1 MWVDNPTGLAMG
13 WLWRAGW
20 LCLCLLAHPEAAQ
33 ALEKYGRPL
42 PSLGEVAEE
51 GVAHPGEEEHHWVR
65 GYLLSSV
72 LVDNPT
78 FAARPDNSGLAGLR
92 HMVHLETDLYK
103 EYLQFYT
110 DQNFFSDRRKGW
122 ITLTEWDQTYALTG
136 SWNNWGWR
144 VQYEQDSP
152 LDRSGTKQAY
162 GDTLLT
168 YRMTDANR
176 WSWWRS
182 MFPRQNISAYVGAG
196 WLFHNQSY
204 FARPDNTGRALYRYV
219 AHTDIDL
226 YRNLV
231 VLFVDTNF
239 FTDRTNGH
247 ALRPSELDWITG
259 LALRWRDAEI
269 SLYHEQDTPL
279 DRAGLVQ
286 RYTAIQVRV
295 EFEFFRR

>member
-1 MWVDNPTGLAMG
+1 MGKGTGRIAG
-13 WLWRAGW
+13 QAWHAGW
-20 LCLCLLAHPEAAQ
+20 LCLCLLACPNPAA

-42 PSLGEVAEE
+42 PAIGEVQEE
-51 GVAHPGEEEHHWVR
+51 GVAHPEEHEDHWVR

-78 FAARPDNSGLAGLR
+78 FAARPDNTGLAGLR
-92 HMVHLETDLYK
+92 YMVHVETDLYK

-110 DQNFFSDRRKGW
+110 DQNFFSDRKKGW
-122 ITLTEWDQTYALTG
+122 ITLTEWDQTYAFTG

-144 VQYEQDSP
+144 VQYERDAP
-152 LDRSGTKQAY
+152 LDRSGTKQSY

-168 YRMTDANR
+168 YRMAEANQ

-182 MFPRQNISAYVGAG
+182 VFPKQNITAYVGAG
-196 WLFHNQSY
+196 WLFYNRSY

-239 FTDRTNGH
+239 FTDRTSGH

-259 LALRWRDAEI
+259 LALRWKDAEI

-286 RYTAIQVRV
+286 RYTAIQLRV